1 MKMPKRSLIR
11 HLYLQNS
18 VDIIFDDAGLKQ
30 SQHRIYLWGFC
41 MSNII
46 RLGIV
51 FFTLTVYGCASYDPV
66 HVPMNFD
73 AGDRYKT
80 TDKLSTTPCSIYV
93 REIDD
98 KRRNKEN
105 LGRAASSTVYTNDII
120 EWIGQGLV
128 SLGGGIYKV
137 VIQKGNSD
145 PVVPD
150 YELSV
155 FLKKAYIHSLSTSK
169 SATLVLAV
177 NYSQE
182 GNDIKSSLYRG
193 SDTSINWS
201 SSQDEIY
208 GAFNAAFI
216 DLLDDLDKDLIELC
230 RS

>member
-1 MKMPKRSLIR
+1 M
-11 HLYLQNS
+11 
-18 VDIIFDDAGLKQ
+18 F
-30 SQHRIYLWGFC
+30 
-41 MSNII
+41 NIK
-46 RLGIV
+46 RLGV
-51 FFTLTVYGCASYDPV
+51 SFFAITVGGCVSYTPV

-73 AGDRYKT
+73 DNDRYEA
-80 TDKLSTTPCSIYV
+80 TDTSSATPCKIYV
-93 REIDD
+93 AEIED
-98 KRRNKEN
+98 KRRNKKN
-105 LGRAASSTVYTNDII
+105 LGRASTSTVYTKDII
-120 EWIGQGLV
+120 DWIGQGLV
-128 SLGGGIYKV
+128 SLGGGRYKV
-137 VIQKGNSD
+137 VIQKENSE

-150 YELSV
+150 YKISV

-182 GNDIKSSLYRG
+182 GDDIKSSLYRG

-201 SSQDEIY
+201 SSQNEIH

>member
-1 MKMPKRSLIR
+1 M
-11 HLYLQNS
+11 
-18 VDIIFDDAGLKQ
+18 F
-30 SQHRIYLWGFC
+30 
-41 MSNII
+41 NIK
-46 RLGIV
+46 RLGV
-51 FFTLTVYGCASYDPV
+51 LFFAITAGGCVSYTPV

-73 AGDRYKT
+73 DNDRYET
-80 TDKLSTTPCSIYV
+80 TDTSSATPCKIYV
-93 REIDD
+93 AEIED
-98 KRRNKEN
+98 KRRNKKN
-105 LGRAASSTVYTNDII
+105 LGRASTSTVYTKDII
-120 EWIGQGLV
+120 DWIGQGLV
-128 SLGGGIYKV
+128 SLGGGRYKV
-137 VIQKGNSD
+137 VIQKENPE

-150 YELSV
+150 YKISV

-182 GNDIKSSLYRG
+182 GEDIRSSLYRG

-201 SSQDEIY
+201 SSQDEIH